1 MTEKPRLGVTINV
14 CMYVIEDEIG
24 LFPVYF
30 DPNCNIIFLQK
41 FIDVFIRT
49 LRIATNIKYV
59 HRMIFIYMHPFGWL
73 TWLILCQRVF
83 KATDKLTS
91 IYWITCQVLWFL
103 VYPTI
108 LYYFLLWT
116 SKFYSFILFWHSRDG
131 ERKFRWHKRD

>member
-73 TWLILCQRVF
+73 T
-83 KATDKLTS
+83 
-91 IYWITCQVLWFL
+91 
-103 VYPTI
+103 
-108 LYYFLLWT
+108 
-116 SKFYSFILFWHSRDG
+116 
-131 ERKFRWHKRD
+131 